1 MKLTH
6 PDIVIKH
13 IKTKNKLR
21 KIVSYRSET
30 CDLKNTHKKI
40 NDFLERYFCPSIF
53 TKGYVRNQSIFD
65 NAYAHMY
72 NDFFITLDIKN
83 FFQQICLTQLYKK
96 LYHEINLVDSKAIS
110 LQECKR
116 IVDLCSISTRGIPL
130 GFVTSPILSNIYLK
144 EFDCI
149 FFGKLKKMNL
159 NNVIYTRYAD
169 DLTISFKDSEQIDP
183 DEIKENIIC
192 LASSLLSKY
201 GLHLNN
207 QKTRFYNLAV
217 SNHVRI
223 TGVNIIRSDEN
234 KRRLTVGRSVK
245 NKMFWDAINSL
256 QEKDEKTINHIK
268 GMQSFILSVEKK
280 EYEDCF
286 SSGMKEKLKSL
297 GFDSL
302 KSLID
307 SL

>member
-159 NNVIYTRYAD
+159 N
-169 DLTISFKDSEQIDP
+169 LSPSFSYIHNTKPPVLRQ
-183 DEIKENIIC
+183 
-192 LASSLLSKY
+192 
-201 GLHLNN
+201 
-207 QKTRFYNLAV
+207 
-217 SNHVRI
+217 
-223 TGVNIIRSDEN
+223 
-234 KRRLTVGRSVK
+234 
-245 NKMFWDAINSL
+245 
-256 QEKDEKTINHIK
+256 
-268 GMQSFILSVEKK
+268 
-280 EYEDCF
+280 
-286 SSGMKEKLKSL
+286 
-297 GFDSL
+297 
-302 KSLID
+302 
-307 SL
+307 